1 MWIRMKRSKKSNA
14 KTSMSWDH
22 CQNSGY
28 LYKMLNNRAKSGKG
42 ICGTTHSPASSSKKF
57 NDLPQKI
64 QDPLNCTPEQSKDIL
79 REEAELLQQ

>member
-1 MWIRMKRSKKSNA
+1 MKRSKKSNA

-28 LYKMLNNRAKSGKG
+28 LYKMLNNRAKSGKR

-57 NDLPQKI
+57 NDLP
-64 QDPLNCTPEQSKDIL
+64 
-79 REEAELLQQ
+79 